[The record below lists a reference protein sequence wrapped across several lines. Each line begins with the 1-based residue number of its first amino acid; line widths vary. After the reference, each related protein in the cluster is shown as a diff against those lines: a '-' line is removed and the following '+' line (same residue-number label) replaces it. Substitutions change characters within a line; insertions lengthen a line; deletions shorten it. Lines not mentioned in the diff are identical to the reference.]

1 MTATTV
7 NTATSILP
15 GRKASRWAFRLV
27 WRHIGLF
34 ASVAAGTAFA
44 IAAANS
50 YLDPL
55 NFSASGQSVVASQLH
70 QGLNVQVRDPNLDF
84 RGLRREQVRQMD
96 RTPDIIAFAG
106 SRFEL
111 ASAALFPGQSYFN
124 AFVHSDFI
132 EDLIAFTGLLEANG
146 RLPKTLI
153 LSVRFATFLPLSAR
167 KDEEWKMFWPEYR
180 AMADKLGIS
189 TIPLTDNLPFS
200 HTSQMFSV
208 SLLKRQLAFRFTSD
222 EAPGTT
228 HAASH
233 PKFDVIRSD
242 GSLAFSAAHQ
252 GSFTPES
259 ARALAIASAKKV
271 ANTANWPVDAE
282 RVAMLAPLLKYLRDK
297 GVQVAIAITPHHPAY
312 WNALIGTPYGKA
324 LASIEAQVSK
334 IAAGQ
339 NAVLVGSFDPTKA
352 GCQESNFRDY
362 IHLDEACLHKVF
374 GKIPRA

>member
-1 MTATTV
+1 M
-7 NTATSILP
+7 SIRA
-15 GRKASRWAFRLV
+15 GRKASRSASRPV
-27 WRHIGLF
+27 WSHVSLF
-34 ASVAAGTAFA
+34 ASIAAATAFA
-44 IAAANS
+44 IAAANW

-70 QGLNVQVRDPNLDF
+70 QGLNVQVRDPNFDF
-84 RGLRREQVRQMD
+84 RGLRREQVRLMEQ
-96 RTPDIIAFAG
+96 TPDIIAFAG

-111 ASAALFPGQSYFN
+111 ASAALFPGRSYLN
-124 AFVHSDFI
+124 AFVHNDFI
-132 EDLIAFTGLLEANG
+132 EDLFAFTQLLDANG

-167 KDEEWKMFWPEYR
+167 QDDEWKMFWPEYR

-189 TIPLTDNLPFS
+189 KVPLTDNLPFN
-200 HTSQMFSV
+200 HTSKLFSV
-208 SLLKRQLAFRFTSD
+208 SLLKRQLALRFNSD

-228 HAASH
+228 RAASH

-259 ARALAIASAKKV
+259 ARASAVGSARKV
-271 ANTANWPVDAE
+271 ASKANWPVDAE

-297 GVQVAIAITPHHPAY
+297 GVQVAIAITPHHPAF
-312 WNALIGTPYGKA
+312 WNALIGTPYGNA

-339 NAVLVGSFDPTKA
+339 NAVLVGSFDPAKA
-352 GCQESNFRDY
+352 GCQESSFRDY

>member
-1 MTATTV
+1 M
-7 NTATSILP
+7 SIRA
-15 GRKASRWAFRLV
+15 GRKASRWASQPI
-27 WRHIGLF
+27 WSHISLF
-34 ASVAAGTAFA
+34 ASVAAGTAVA
-44 IAAANS
+44 IAAANWK
-50 YLDPL
+50 LDPL

-84 RGLRREQVRQMD
+84 RGLRREQVRQMEQ
-96 RTPDIIAFAG
+96 TPDIIAFAG

-189 TIPLTDNLPFS
+189 KVPLTDNLPFS

-259 ARALAIASAKKV
+259 ARALAIGSAKKV
-271 ANTANWPVDAE
+271 ANKANWPVDAE
-282 RVAMLAPLLKYLRDK
+282 RVAMLAPLLKYLHDK
-297 GVQVAIAITPHHPAY
+297 DVQVAVAITPHHPAF
-312 WNALIGTPYGKA
+312 WNALIGTPYGNA

-339 NAVLVGSFDPTKA
+339 NAVLVGSFDPAKA

-374 GKIPRA
+374 GKIPRASMRPART

>member
-7 NTATSILP
+7 NTPMSIRAA
-15 GRKASRWAFRLV
+15 RKASRRASRRV
-27 WRHIGLF
+27 WSHIGLF
-34 ASVAAGTAFA
+34 AGVAAGTAFA
-44 IAAANS
+44 IAAANWH
-50 YLDPL
+50 LDPL

-124 AFVHSDFI
+124 AFVHNDFI
-132 EDLIAFTGLLEANG
+132 EDLIAFTELLDANG
-146 RLPKTLI
+146 RLPKSLI

-167 KDEEWKMFWPEYR
+167 RDEEWKMFWPEYR
-180 AMADKLGIS
+180 AMADKLGIAKV
-189 TIPLTDNLPFS
+189 PLIDNLPVS
-200 HTSQMFSV
+200 HASHLFSV
-208 SLLKRQLAFRFTSD
+208 SLLERQLALRLSSD
-222 EAPGTT
+222 ETPGVT

-233 PKFDVIRSD
+233 PKFDVLRSD

-259 ARALAIASAKKV
+259 ARASAIGSAKKV
-271 ANTANWPVDAE
+271 ADKASWPVDAE

-297 GVQVAIAITPHHPAY
+297 GVHVAIAITPHHPAF
-312 WNALIGTPYGKA
+312 WNALIGTPYGDA

-339 NAVLVGSFDPTKA
+339 NAVLVGSFDPAKA
-352 GCQESNFRDY
+352 GCQESSFRDY

-374 GKIPRA
+374 GKIPRV

>member
-7 NTATSILP
+7 DAPISIRA
-15 GRKASRWAFRLV
+15 GRKASRWASKPV
-27 WRHIGLF
+27 WSHVGLF
-34 ASVAAGTAFA
+34 AGVAAATAFA
-44 IAAANS
+44 IAAANL

-55 NFSASGQSVVASQLH
+55 NFSARGQSVVASRLH
-70 QGLNVQVRDPNLDF
+70 QGLNVQVRDPNIDF
-84 RGLRREQVRQMD
+84 RGLRREQVRQMEQ
-96 RTPDIIAFAG
+96 TPDIIAFAG

-111 ASAALFPGQSYFN
+111 ASAALFPGQSYLN
-124 AFVHSDFI
+124 AFVHNDFI
-132 EDLIAFTGLLEANG
+132 EDVFGFTQLLDANG

-167 KDEEWKMFWPEYR
+167 QDEEWKMFWPEYR
-180 AMADKLGIS
+180 AMADKLGVPKVSLI
-189 TIPLTDNLPFS
+189 DNLPFS
-200 HTSQMFSV
+200 HTSRLFSV
-208 SLLKRQLAFRFTSD
+208 SLLGRQLALRFNSD
-222 EAPGTT
+222 EAPGVTR
-228 HAASH
+228 AASH

-259 ARALAIASAKKV
+259 ARASAIGSAKKV
-271 ANTANWPVDAE
+271 ANKANWPVDAE

-297 GVQVAIAITPHHPAY
+297 GVQVAVAITPHHPAF
-312 WNALIGTPYGKA
+312 WNALIGTPYGNA

-334 IAAGQ
+334 IVTGQ
-339 NAVLVGSFDPTKA
+339 NAVLVGSFDPAKA
-352 GCQESNFRDY
+352 GCGESNFRDY